1 MSRFCLNPACR
12 APILPALSSQKY
24 CCLSCSSSMRSKKMP
39 KVPAAAF
46 DALAPQAFYQDN
58 TRLAA
63 RLVLVSGKSQTK
75 VSRQLGM
82 STHSVHQ
89 AVKRFLARYNAS
101 K

>member
-1 MSRFCLNPACR
+1 MLIVNEVEENAE
-12 APILPALSSQKY
+12 
-24 CCLSCSSSMRSKKMP
+24 
-39 KVPAAAF
+39 VPAAGF

-75 VSRQLGM
+75 VSGQLGM